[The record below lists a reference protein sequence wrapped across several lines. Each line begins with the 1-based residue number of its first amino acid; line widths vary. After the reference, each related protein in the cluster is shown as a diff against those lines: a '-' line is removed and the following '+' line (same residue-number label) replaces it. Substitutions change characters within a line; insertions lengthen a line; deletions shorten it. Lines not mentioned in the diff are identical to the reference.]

1 MNWYQKWLQEEK
13 EWIGIYQKKVLRMS
27 ILQVI
32 PGTLIGLAAL
42 FGLLSVVGGDNFLE
56 GAGSGLMLGVF
67 VAVIYLLFLILALSP
82 SRYVR
87 KIKSAVKKMNMDE
100 TEKQQLARELLDTN
114 ISKWRCI
121 SFVIDGH
128 GSRATPG
135 RFRITPHYAFL
146 EGSYP
151 YAILVR
157 LSDML
162 EVYTGEETKTRAQ
175 HGAQTRTFDIFTL
188 HTILFYKNPRTTAAP
203 YADQAMGFFDANIR
217 NQCYE
222 LIVKQMEENKE
233 HQKERTM

>member
-13 EWIGIYQKKVLRMS
+13 KWIGAYQKKIFRMS

-32 PGTLIGLAAL
+32 PATLIGLAAL
-42 FGLLSVVGGDNFLE
+42 FGFLSAVGGDNFLD
-56 GAGSGLMLGVF
+56 GAGAGLMLGALVSI
-67 VAVIYLLFLILALSP
+67 VYLLILIPALSP

-87 KIKSAVKKMNMDE
+87 KIKSTVKKMNMDE
-100 TEKQQLARELLDTN
+100 TEQQQLAHELLDTN

-121 SFVIDGH
+121 SFVINGH
-128 GSRATPG
+128 GSKATPG

-157 LSDML
+157 LSDIL
-162 EVYTGEETKTRAQ
+162 EVYTGEETKTRTQ
-175 HGAQTRTFDIFTL
+175 YGAQTKSYDIFTL
-188 HTILFYKNPRTTAAP
+188 HTILFYKNPRTTASP
-203 YADQAMGFFDANIR
+203 YADEAMGFFDAGIR

-222 LIVKQMEENKE
+222 LIMKQMEENN
-233 HQKERTM
+233 ERGN